1 MRNKGHAEEDPPVLF
16 RKIEVTRVKVALKKK
31 TNGNLDRMRGG
42 GDRTVL
48 RSISLDQL
56 FCVVAIHSTLLLLA
70 KQRCGR
76 TLRSPVTFF
85 HTTKRRRCTRLCDD
99 FRLLPSFPLLPSR
112 KKQEYF
118 AKRNNRS
125 KYSFR

>member
-56 FCVVAIHSTLLLLA
+56 FCVVAIHSASSLRET
-70 KQRCGR
+70 
-76 TLRSPVTFF
+76 TLRAYLSISRYVFS
-85 HTTKRRRCTRLCDD
+85 HDEEEEVHA
-99 FRLLPSFPLLPSR
+99 PL
-112 KKQEYF
+112 
-118 AKRNNRS
+118 
-125 KYSFR
+125 